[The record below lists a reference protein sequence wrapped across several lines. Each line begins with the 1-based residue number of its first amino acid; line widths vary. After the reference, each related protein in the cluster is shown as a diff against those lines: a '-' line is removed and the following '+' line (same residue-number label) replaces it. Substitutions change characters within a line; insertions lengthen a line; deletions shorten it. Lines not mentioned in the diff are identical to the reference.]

1 MKVTRENYTLL
12 PDNEQKLVLALLDD
26 IDDFPMGLRLEIH
39 WEEYHTEYSP
49 EWVEPCPD
57 YYHTYSIRYADDCE
71 SINDGLTVN
80 ELDNH
85 MCTLYT
91 AFNKLTSIDT
101 NNIDTYE
108 S

>member
-26 IDDFPMGLRLEIH
+26 IDEFPNGIKLEIH

-49 EWVEPCPD
+49 EWCDPCPD
-57 YYHTYSIRYADDCE
+57 YYHTYSIRYAGDYE

-85 MCTLYT
+85 IYTLYS
-91 AFNKLTSIDT
+91 AFNKLTPIDI